1 MVLRGGTSESVC
13 RIMCMS
19 AAVILRKYLLSKL
32 GTMDLSLTGP
42 NLPGQSGV
50 TSVCHVKKHGTS
62 IKEI

>member
-1 MVLRGGTSESVC
+1 
-13 RIMCMS
+13 MS